1 MKTTGERIKELRI
14 KKGLTQEELGSLI
27 GVKKAA
33 IHKYENNLVTNLRRS
48 RLAKLAQ
55 ALNTSP
61 IYLMGLEDEEGEISP
76 TKQAYI
82 NKIMEMDDDQIA
94 RLNKLLDLWFES
106 KE

>member
-14 KKGLTQEELGSLI
+14 KKGLTQEELGNLI

-55 ALNTSP
+55 ALDTSP
-61 IYLMGLEDEEGEISP
+61 IYLMGLEDEDGEISP

-82 NKIMEMDDDQIA
+82 DKVMEMDDDQIA
-94 RLNKLLDLWFES
+94 RLDKLLDLWFDT